1 MELINIV
8 FFRQKPADGKVK
20 AKCPGCHKT
29 VTAPL
34 KSSFIG
40 MKTFECPGCQLNVFL
55 RLSKNI
61 IIAYVVIFIY
71 IIYDLATIY
80 NSVSE
85 RIWVTMDIIILG
97 ILAFSFLKHFTGL
110 DEENY
115 QRIGIEDETE
125 EEE

>member
-1 MELINIV
+1 M
-8 FFRQKPADGKVK
+8 FFKQKPAEGKVE

-40 MKTFECPGCQLNVFL
+40 MKTFECPGCQQNVFL

-71 IIYDLATIY
+71 IIYDLTTIY

-110 DEENY
+110 GEENY
-115 QRIGIEDETE
+115 QRIVE
-125 EEE
+125 EEEEDEE